1 MFLDNNGKRKPF
13 IMGCYGIGVTRVVAA
28 AIEQNH
34 DESGIIWPVELAPFQ
49 ISVLPLAMKDK
60 DVVDAAEKIYID
72 LIDKGIEVLLD
83 DRDERAGVKF
93 KDAELV
99 GIPLR
104 VVIGKKKTLAEGK
117 IEVRART
124 EDEATEIPFDGCIET
139 IIKKLEEIA
148 SKA

>member
-83 DRDERAGVKF
+83 DRDERAGGVKF

-104 VVIGKKKTLAEGK
+104 VVIGKKTLAEGK